1 MTQNGGTTT
10 IGGDIFAQSN
20 TDVTG
25 SSAAGLLSATN
36 NVTLTTVG
44 EGLNLDGAV
53 FTATLPL
60 ITALNSTVTMGADVV
75 TMKTGSTLT
84 TNNLT
89 DAMVLLNASKMI
101 VGGFLVNM
109 DPASSATINGHLVSL
124 LNGSTLTVN
133 GGALV
138 LAGGTG
144 TFTF

>member
-1 MTQNGGTTT
+1 VTQNGGTTT